1 MLLCI
6 YDEKT
11 EKENIMT
18 QRDKNFKGG
27 IKKGTVATDTVAKK
41 LDNQCKTL
49 KESISV
55 EGLTMQKKLR
65 QDQIPGGIGAC
76 EPDGGAWF
84 KGDKLVAVFEGKKQ
98 GKSGNAFDRWFKNFF
113 VCCTINPKVCYV
125 TFCVGEGA
133 GDGEVMQKSM
143 NIACP
148 FKNANQFNPNGNS
161 VYYSVEGFTDEFVE
175 NVMKEVLEYC
185 AKND

>member
-1 MLLCI
+1 
-6 YDEKT
+6 
-11 EKENIMT
+11 MT

-27 IKKGTVATDTVAKK
+27 IKKNTVATDTVAKK
-41 LDNQCKTL
+41 LDTQCKTL

-55 EGLTMQKKLR
+55 EGLTMQKKIR
-65 QDQIPGGIGAC
+65 QDQIPGEIGAC

-84 KGDKLVAVFEGKKQ
+84 EGGKLVAVFEGKKQ
-98 GKSGNAFDRWFKNFF
+98 GERGNAIDRWFKNNF
-113 VCCTINPKVCYV
+113 VCRDINPDVCYV

-133 GDGEVMQKSM
+133 GDGKVMQKTL
-143 NIACP
+143 NIAHLSGV
-148 FKNANQFNPNGNS
+148 NQFNPNGNS
-161 VYYSVEGFTDEFVE
+161 VYYSVDGFTNEFIE